1 MKRNDVIKKIRKA
14 AKAQGVS
21 CELYELTN
29 HTGIR
34 VGDTAT
40 TVSRSS
46 KDVPNL
52 FAETIFKQLEPA
64 LGEGWWRK

>member
-14 AKAQGVS
+14 AKDQGLPF
-21 CELYELTN
+21 EMYELTK
-29 HTGIR
+29 HTGVR

-46 KDVPNL
+46 SDMPDV

-64 LGEGWWRK
+64 LGKGWWRK